1 MVTDTKQLKMIQIQI
16 ALIAIG
22 TISNSVVIILQLLQ

>member
-1 MVTDTKQLKMIQIQI
+1 MSKDTRQLKMIQIQI

-22 TISNSVVIILQLLQ
+22 TISNSVVIIWQLLR